1 MYRESFQ
8 TTPKARS
15 ACSDPTIGFLVCRQ
29 AEAWLRRPKRDF
41 KKGGADGMGGQRRDT
56 SPCYRKTI
64 HMSAPKECDRRSSGP
79 NARRRSLLTR
89 SRFERPSRG
98 STTPRLLVPPTRHR
112 FIVSSGRINR
122 SNGQSDCLSP
132 VVSPPPGR
140 HELPETDMAIW
151 WRAGESNPRPLR
163 CERSALPTELAPHL
177 WEPATRTERNPQGLL
192 RISAQTVCCGRRTG
206 RKNRSRPR

>member
-112 FIVSSGRINR
+112 FIVSSGRINLKTAVTPVLGASAAGLAGR
-122 SNGQSDCLSP
+122 SG
-132 VVSPPPGR
+132 
-140 HELPETDMAIW
+140 
-151 WRAGESNPRPLR
+151 
-163 CERSALPTELAPHL
+163 
-177 WEPATRTERNPQGLL
+177 
-192 RISAQTVCCGRRTG
+192 
-206 RKNRSRPR
+206 

>member
-15 ACSDPTIGFLVCRQ
+15 ACSNPTIGFPVCRQ
-29 AEAWLRRPKRDF
+29 AEAWLRSPKRDF

-64 HMSAPKECDRRSSGP
+64 HMSA
-79 NARRRSLLTR
+79 
-89 SRFERPSRG
+89 
-98 STTPRLLVPPTRHR
+98 
-112 FIVSSGRINR
+112 VSSGRINR
-122 SNGQSDCLSP
+122 SNGPSDCVSP

-151 WRAGESNPRPLR
+151 WRAGPPS
-163 CERSALPTELAPHL
+163 
-177 WEPATRTERNPQGLL
+177 
-192 RISAQTVCCGRRTG
+192 
-206 RKNRSRPR
+206 